1 MKTLL
6 LGMAAVSA
14 VTIAAPAAAQYQS
27 NNSRYQ
33 SNDYRYQNDARYG
46 NQQAYA
52 GEAGLDNRIANLDQR
67 LQAGIR
73 SGAID
78 RTEARDLRVE
88 MRDLIRL
95 EARYSADGLSVAERQ
110 ELQGRIRAL
119 RQNLRTADNG
129 AYDRYDSD
137 DRYGWDDRDDRYGNR
152 YGNRYGQ
159 GGPYD
164 EVSEV
169 CVQRSGIQGVLG
181 TILGSDNCLR
191 VGERVNLY
199 GSLQALPAE
208 YRNQFRDSASTYHR
222 WVDGRVVEIDARN
235 RTVTR
240 IYDVG
245 N

>member
-14 VTIAAPAAAQYQS
+14 VAIAAPAAAQYQS
-27 NNSRYQ
+27 NDNRYQ
-33 SNDYRYQNDARYG
+33 SDNRYQNDTRYG

-52 GEAGLDNRIANLDQR
+52 GETGLDNRIANLDQR

-78 RTEARDLRVE
+78 RTEARGLRME

-95 EARYSADGLSVAERQ
+95 EARYSTDGISVAERQ

-137 DRYGWDDRDDRYGNR
+137 DRYGWNDRDDRNGS
-152 YGNRYGQ
+152 RYGQ

-164 EVSEV
+164 EVNEV

-181 TILGSDNCLR
+181 SILGSDNCLR

-199 GSLQALPAE
+199 GNLQTVPAE

-235 RTVTR
+235 RTVSR
-240 IYDVG
+240 I
-245 N
+245 

>member
-6 LGMAAVSA
+6 LGMAAASA
-14 VTIAAPAAAQYQS
+14 VAIAAPAAAQYQS
-27 NNSRYQ
+27 NNNRYQ
-33 SNDYRYQNDARYG
+33 NSNDRYQNDRGYG
-46 NQQAYA
+46 SQQAYA

-78 RTEARDLRVE
+78 RTEARDLRME

-95 EARYSADGLSVAERQ
+95 EARYSVNGLSVAERQ

-137 DRYGWDDRDDRYGNR
+137 DRYGWDDRDDRN
-152 YGNRYGQ
+152 GNRYGQ

-199 GSLQALPAE
+199 GNLQTVPAE